1 VLAKPEAQRCL
12 TPISRATFSIGIVR
26 QGLTLMAGAEAK
38 IEVRCAQGCGA
49 VCWHTGEGAFLLR
62 TMALRPGGSPLED
75 VMDDQDAEIESIMT
89 QVVEHIKALRQ
100 QIADTKVPEDQVW
113 FRNFLFGILNCALT
127 DYKSVQ
133 IGVKKLIA
141 LAAWGCRNLLEIK
154 VITENLLRS
163 EQDAIDL
170 QNALTLDAREFYE
183 AMSRSHTAT
192 FKQYLGLLSELA
204 NQEQGPMKAALIE
217 KLRSDS
223 KLGPQTAET
232 DAEAEGFRQF
242 QLSMGLEANAKP
254 KMVNAMLRTDYEKDE
269 FYPLNKICSKLV
281 HRTVL
286 SIASTN
292 VEGSLDAIVP
302 FLENSA
308 TTILLQIYD
317 RIKRYVD
324 AAGIVIPPKHAL

>member
-1 VLAKPEAQRCL
+1 MY
-12 TPISRATFSIGIVR
+12 G
-26 QGLTLMAGAEAK
+26 QG
-38 IEVRCAQGCGA
+38 
-49 VCWHTGEGAFLLR
+49 
-62 TMALRPGGSPLED
+62 
-75 VMDDQDAEIESIMT
+75 AEIENIVT
-89 QVVEHIKALRQ
+89 QFLEHIKALRQ
-100 QIADTKVPEDQVW
+100 RIADTKVPEDQVW

-141 LAAWGCRNLLEIK
+141 LAAWGCRNLLELK

-163 EQDAIDL
+163 EQDAIEL
-170 QNALTLDAREFYE
+170 QSALALDAREFYE
-183 AMSRSHTAT
+183 AMSKSHTAT

-204 NQEQGPMKAALIE
+204 NQEQGPMKGALE
-217 KLRSDS
+217 GKLQSDS
-223 KLGPQTAET
+223 NLGPETAET

-242 QLSMGLEANAKP
+242 QLSMGLKANARP

-269 FYPLNKICSKLV
+269 FYPLNKVCSKLV

-324 AAGIVIPPKHAL
+324 AAGIVIPPKHTP